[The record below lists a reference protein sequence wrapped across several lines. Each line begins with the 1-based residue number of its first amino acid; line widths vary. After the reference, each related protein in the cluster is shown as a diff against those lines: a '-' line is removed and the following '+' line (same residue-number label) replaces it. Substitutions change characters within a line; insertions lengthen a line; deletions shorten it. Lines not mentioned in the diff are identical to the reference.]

1 MSSAQNAASTKADAQ
16 KDVKNARQLL
26 QPARGTHDLLPETA
40 RRFRHIEETA
50 LEVFGRYGFGEIRTP
65 IFEFTEIFS
74 RNVGDST
81 DIVTKE
87 MYNFEDRG
95 GESLTLR
102 PEGTAPVVRAY
113 YSNGLKKDLPLKLC
127 YVSTPMFRY
136 ERPQKGRMRQHHQ
149 VGAEIFGIAD
159 PMAEVELLSMAFR
172 FLKAINVG
180 EGLYVELNS
189 LGDMADR
196 ARYREALLHYLR
208 PHADKLSEDSK
219 IRLERNPLRVLDS
232 KDPAD
237 IAIVAEAPQMHNYL
251 SEESMVHFKAVQK
264 GLDALGIQ
272 WKHNPNLVRGL
283 DYYSHTVFEVHS
295 DALGAQ
301 SQVLSGG
308 RYNGLI
314 GQMGGDDVPAVG
326 FGSGMERFEALMPEL
341 PPLPRPIA
349 IVAMGES
356 ARNAAMKLSED
367 LRTEG
372 YIVAMPLEETSFK
385 SQFKKADKANANWTL
400 ILGEDEVSKGE
411 CGVKNMET
419 GEQTTLPLADVVAF
433 VNKK

>member
-1 MSSAQNAASTKADAQ
+1 MSTVQQTAANKQDA
-16 KDVKNARQLL
+16 KSARQLL

-50 LEVFGRYGFGEIRTP
+50 LDVFGRYGFGEIRTP

-113 YSNGLKKDLPLKLC
+113 YSNGMKKDLPLKVC

-172 FLKAINVG
+172 FLTAIGVG
-180 EGLYVELNS
+180 QDLYVELNS
-189 LGDMADR
+189 LGDQTDR
-196 ARYREALLHYLR
+196 MRYREALLDYLR

-232 KDPAD
+232 KAPED
-237 IAIVAEAPQMHNYL
+237 IAIVSEAPQMHNYL
-251 SEESMVHFKAVQK
+251 SEESTKHFDAVK
-264 GLDALGIQ
+264 TGLDALGIK

-314 GQMGGDDVPAVG
+314 GQMGGDDVPAIG
-326 FGSGMERFEALMPEL
+326 FGSGMERLEALMPAL
-341 PPLPRPIA
+341 PDLPRPIA
-349 IVAMGES
+349 IVAMGEN
-356 ARNAAMKLSED
+356 ARNAAIKVSED
-367 LRTEG
+367 LRAEG
-372 YIVAMPLEETSFK
+372 HTVAMPLEETSFK
-385 SQFKKADKANANWTL
+385 SQFKKADKANANWT
-400 ILGEDEVSKGE
+400 IIIGEDEVAKGE

-419 GEQTTLPLADVVAF
+419 GDQTTVPFGDVVAF
-433 VNKK
+433 VSKK